1 MECFCLRRTFPFV
14 RFAIVL
20 GRGPNLTSSGHRIP
34 FCLLQWRLRPL
45 GNTSR
50 LMFPADST
58 LKWSLLAR
66 CRDRCYSP
74 LIYTCPHLFVLRI
87 PLTDWLTN
95 TEGSGVSFVSGGLG
109 WNVPVVQEFI
119 SMSSSICRTLQ
130 EKYLL
135 PLCWVCIKEQG
146 KTIVYLIDTPYRTF
160 PSWNSPYPLQKAGLC
175 FFLRNWRCKVSVPR
189 AGVLSSI

>member
-1 MECFCLRRTFPFV
+1 MECFGLRGTFPFV

-45 GNTSR
+45 GNMR
-50 LMFPADST
+50 CLKFPADST
-58 LKWSLLAR
+58 LKGSLLAR

-95 TEGSGVSFVSGGLG
+95 TEGSGVSFVSGGPG
-109 WNVPVVQEFI
+109 
-119 SMSSSICRTLQ
+119 MKCSSG
-130 EKYLL
+130 
-135 PLCWVCIKEQG
+135 PG
-146 KTIVYLIDTPYRTF
+146 VYLHIYFRMSHTSREIF
-160 PSWNSPYPLQKAGLC
+160 AAALLGLY
-175 FFLRNWRCKVSVPR
+175 
-189 AGVLSSI
+189 